1 MTNEAPVTWIAHY
14 LYADDTGGVKTL
26 IREID
31 AITYHDAYHFASKLA
46 PSEEFVLSV
55 SAKSDEQVMG
65 SVRYSVDRMKEDD

>member
-1 MTNEAPVTWIAHY
+1 MPNEAPVTWIAY
-14 LYADDTGGVKTL
+14 YIYADEAGGAKTL

-31 AITYHDAYHFASKLA
+31 ALTYHDAYHFASKLA

-55 SAKSDEQVMG
+55 RPKSDEQILG